1 MPLHDFILPKPHTN
15 STVFDFLVI
24 FCSFCVYSLVPG
36 VWHPEP
42 LGLIPHFYWM
52 KVLSRWSRL
61 KCVNA
66 LSGLYLISTTDA
78 FNEICNL
85 VVVSMP
91 SRAYTSFLL
100 TMKFKTTHKLKEHAS
115 MPSRA
120 YTSFLHGLA
129 LHLCLR

>member
-1 MPLHDFILPKPHTN
+1 MNPNGKYLIVESVNALSGLYII
-15 STVFDFLVI
+15 STFLDG
-24 FCSFCVYSLVPG
+24 LVNCYR
-36 VWHPEP
+36 E
-42 LGLIPHFYWM
+42 
-52 KVLSRWSRL
+52 R
-61 KCVNA
+61 CVNA

-115 MPSRA
+115 MPSWA
-120 YTSFLHGLA
+120 YTSFL
-129 LHLCLR
+129 RKKPDVI